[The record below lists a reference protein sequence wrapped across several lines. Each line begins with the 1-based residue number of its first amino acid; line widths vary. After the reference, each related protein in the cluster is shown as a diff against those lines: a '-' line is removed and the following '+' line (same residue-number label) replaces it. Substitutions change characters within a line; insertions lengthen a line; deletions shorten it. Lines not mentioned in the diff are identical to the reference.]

1 MALWQLGLLTMAY
14 SELLADFVSNEDES
28 KIFSYKNK
36 PKIPAKTKKES
47 WFFCSPNKKSQI
59 KFSVFLIRKIDRS

>member
-47 WFFCSPNKKSQI
+47 WFSVHLIKTSQI
-59 KFSVFLIRKIDRS
+59 KISVF

>member
-1 MALWQLGLLTMAY
+1 MAY

-28 KIFSYKNK
+28 KIFSYKKK

-47 WFFCSPNKKSQI
+47 WFFPVHLIKKSDQI
-59 KFSVFLIRKIDRS
+59 LCFLICKIDRS

>member
-1 MALWQLGLLTMAY
+1 MAY

-47 WFFCSPNKKSQI
+47 WFSVHLIKKSDQI
-59 KFSVFLIRKIDRS
+59 LCFLICKIDRS